1 MYDCHG
7 DDGDAE
13 CDGPKAEQTSS
24 SHRQK
29 SSRTFEPLLASEKA
43 DHFDLLSRGDVS
55 QIIQIVQIKY
65 NNSREMVVVRSRF
78 GPESGL

>member
-1 MYDCHG
+1 MLLYDVVYAMYDCHG

-13 CDGPKAEQTSS
+13 CDWTKAEQTSS

-29 SSRTFEPLLASEKA
+29 SSRTFEPLLALEKA

-55 QIIQIVQIKY
+55 QIIQIV
-65 NNSREMVVVRSRF
+65 
-78 GPESGL
+78 